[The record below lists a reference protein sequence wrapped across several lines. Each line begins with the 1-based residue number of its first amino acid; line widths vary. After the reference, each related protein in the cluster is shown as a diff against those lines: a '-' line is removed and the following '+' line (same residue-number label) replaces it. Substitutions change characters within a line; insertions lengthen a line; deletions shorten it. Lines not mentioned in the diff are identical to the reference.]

1 MRRLNVDP
9 IREII
14 LNILV
19 KIDSNQGYI
28 NVLVNQALKKNKIV
42 KRDAAF
48 IHEITYGVIRNRI
61 KIDWV
66 ISRFSAN
73 KIDKMKILIRNI
85 VRMSIYQMLF
95 LKKVPGYAACNEAVQ
110 LAKKYGN
117 IKTASFVNAILR
129 NIIRRENEIKWPEKE
144 KEPALYLSIMYSHP
158 LWVIE
163 RWIKRFGYENTLKI
177 CIANNTIP
185 PLTIR
190 TNTLKLNRSDLKEIL
205 EKEEIMGVEGQF
217 TGEALYVK
225 GITNVS
231 EHSGFKNGLFQIQD
245 ESSILVSHL
254 VNPLPGE
261 LVIDVCSAPGGK
273 TTHLAQLMNNKGIVI
288 AMDIS
293 KNKLKTINENCNRLG
308 INIVKILQHDA
319 TKTKKEYLNKADKVL
334 VDVPC
339 SCLGVLRRKPDI
351 KLQLFNRE
359 RLFQLSQLQLE
370 ILSVSS
376 DYVKEGGALIYSTCS
391 TENEENREVVKKFLK
406 RSPHFELEN
415 LSTFNKKRNL
425 IVNKSKEN
433 EFIKIYPGISNSNLD
448 GFFMARMI
456 KKGQ

>member
-1 MRRLNVDP
+1 
-9 IREII
+9 
-14 LNILV
+14 
-19 KIDSNQGYI
+19 
-28 NVLVNQALKKNKIV
+28 
-42 KRDAAF
+42 
-48 IHEITYGVIRNRI
+48 
-61 KIDWV
+61 
-66 ISRFSAN
+66 
-73 KIDKMKILIRNI
+73 
-85 VRMSIYQMLF
+85 
-95 LKKVPGYAACNEAVQ
+95 
-110 LAKKYGN
+110 
-117 IKTASFVNAILR
+117 
-129 NIIRRENEIKWPEKE
+129 
-144 KEPALYLSIMYSHP
+144 LSIMYSHP

-190 TNTLKLNRSDLKEIL
+190 TNTLKLNRSDLKETL
-205 EKEEIMGVEGQF
+205 EKEEITGVEGQF

-293 KNKLKTINENCNRLG
+293 KNKLNTINANCNRLG
-308 INIVKILQHDA
+308 IDIVKILQHDA

>member
-1 MRRLNVDP
+1 
-9 IREII
+9 
-14 LNILV
+14 
-19 KIDSNQGYI
+19 
-28 NVLVNQALKKNKIV
+28 
-42 KRDAAF
+42 
-48 IHEITYGVIRNRI
+48 
-61 KIDWV
+61 
-66 ISRFSAN
+66 
-73 KIDKMKILIRNI
+73 
-85 VRMSIYQMLF
+85 
-95 LKKVPGYAACNEAVQ
+95 
-110 LAKKYGN
+110 
-117 IKTASFVNAILR
+117 
-129 NIIRRENEIKWPEKE
+129 
-144 KEPALYLSIMYSHP
+144 
-158 LWVIE
+158 
-163 RWIKRFGYENTLKI
+163 
-177 CIANNTIP
+177 
-185 PLTIR
+185 
-190 TNTLKLNRSDLKEIL
+190 
-205 EKEEIMGVEGQF
+205 
-217 TGEALYVK
+217 
-225 GITNVS
+225 
-231 EHSGFKNGLFQIQD
+231 
-245 ESSILVSHL
+245 
-254 VNPLPGE
+254 
-261 LVIDVCSAPGGK
+261 
-273 TTHLAQLMNNKGIVI
+273 KGIVI

-448 GFFMARMI
+448 GFFMAKMI